1 MKVEILDG
9 IMGSGKSTNICK
21 WMDDLSIKDSSAKFF
36 YISPLLSEVQEDGGR
51 IHKQCNHVKFLSPE
65 SKGRS
70 SKSDH
75 LLELLKDGVN
85 IACTHSLYLNM
96 DTRHFNVMKDL
107 GYILVID
114 EEIGMISGYNA
125 YSQADCDFL
134 IEQECITKQESD
146 GMLVWLKD
154 SESFQ
159 NKDHKY
165 HEFKRHIENGLIYAC
180 KSSNSMMVTQLP
192 VKLLE
197 VAKRVIILTYM
208 FEGNILSSF
217 LKLKGIEY
225 SPFKEVTLNDI
236 SKEGIK
242 GLIKLHQPRYFR
254 QWKFMD
260 DLPLTYTWYS
270 GKTGIKE
277 KRITNQDVLN
287 ITKYIKSVKH
297 ACGADW
303 NEVLYTFPKC
313 RSLLDKDSRM
323 AKINPEDLKKVEV
336 LESKQTWLSSNTR
349 ATNTLSHKRCLVHC
363 YNRYPTQSVMQYLR
377 DYGVEIDNDVFAVS
391 EMVQW
396 IWRSCIR
403 NQEEIYLAV
412 ASKRMR
418 FLFLNWLHDLP
429 LDNDDYTHF
438 ADYLNKCKNT

>member
-75 LLELLKDGVN
+75 LLELLKDGIN

-217 LKLKGIEY
+217 LKLKGIVY
-225 SPFKEVTLNDI
+225 SPFTEVTLSDI

-242 GLIKLHQPRYFR
+242 DLIKLHQPRYFR

-270 GKTGIKE
+270 GKTGVKE

-323 AKINPEDLKKVEV
+323 AKINPEDLKKIEV

-403 NQEEIYLAV
+403 NHEEIYLAI

-438 ADYLNKCKNT
+438 SDYLNKCKNT